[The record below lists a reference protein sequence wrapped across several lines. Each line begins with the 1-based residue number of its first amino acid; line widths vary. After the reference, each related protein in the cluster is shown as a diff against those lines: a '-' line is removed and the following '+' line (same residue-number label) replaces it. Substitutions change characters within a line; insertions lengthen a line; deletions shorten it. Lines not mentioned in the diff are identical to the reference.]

1 MASKESFI
9 DYLKPYAQAMET
21 KYGIDWR
28 VIIAQAAQ
36 ETGWG
41 EHPHGYNLWGMRFTG
56 PAGEENGY
64 ALFNDQWEA
73 IESYIYNLKK
83 NHPTAWE
90 VRDNWAQFIVEIQ
103 NPNYPNTGS
112 WAEDPNYTNAL
123 YSIMVTNLLAEPTSI
138 DTGIPFP
145 EQYTP
150 TTYISEQSIQDRE
163 GAAISELPYYVKLQH
178 VNDDRQPTGA
188 TTFKI
193 TPDSQVLLLR
203 EKLIRV
209 QEDENAT
216 PENYSNLYNDIDAKK
231 YHIKVKK
238 TVTKVEKAGSFQLQ
252 LDGVLI
258 EQHNNGAQSP
268 SAPKI
273 NNQIQLKDEQLV
285 FTRTTEKTTGTVTE
299 NIILA
304 DERIILE
311 VIKNNKKDRVEIL
324 PGKILLKGNDNS
336 YIRIEDD
343 VIQAQNKTK
352 SQIWMKLDEI
362 AVSNPINTHVYLRG
376 DMVEM
381 KNSSGSQVLISGSLA
396 EVKNNAGS
404 QVVLNGGS
412 LAEMKNSNGSQV
424 VLNGGNAQLT
434 APGSITV
441 QAGGT
446 VNIQGATVR
455 IN

>member
-1 MASKESFI
+1 MASSASFI

-73 IESYIYNLKK
+73 VESYIYNLKK

-90 VRDNWAQFIVEIQ
+90 VRDNWSQFIVEIQ
-103 NPNYPNTGS
+103 NPNYPNTGA

-123 YSIMVTNLLAEPTSI
+123 YSIMVANLLAEPTSI

-150 TTYISEQSIQDRE
+150 TTYTSEQSIQDRE
-163 GAAISELPYYVKLQH
+163 GAAVSELPYYVKLQH

-209 QEDENAT
+209 QEDEPAT

-258 EQHNNGAQSP
+258 EHHNNGAQYS

-273 NNQIQLKDEQLV
+273 NNQIQLKDEHLV
-285 FTRTTEKTTGTVTE
+285 LTRITEKPTGTVTE
-299 NIILA
+299 NVLLA

-311 VIKNNKKDRVEIL
+311 VIKDSKKDRIEIF
-324 PGKILLKGNDNS
+324 PGKILIKGNNNS

-343 VIQAQNKTK
+343 VIQAKNTSE
-352 SQIWMKLDEI
+352 SQIWMKEDEI
-362 AVSNPINTHVYLRG
+362 AVTNPLDTHVYLRG

-381 KNSSGSQVLISGSLA
+381 RNKSGSQALVNGDSAKVRTSSGSQVLL
-396 EVKNNAGS
+396 E
-404 QVVLNGGS
+404 GGS

-424 VLNGGNAQLT
+424 VLNGGNAKLT

-446 VNIQGATVR
+446 VSIQGSTVR

>member
-1 MASKESFI
+1 MASSASFI

-73 IESYIYNLKK
+73 IESYIYNIKK

-90 VRDNWAQFIVEIQ
+90 VRDNWSQFIVEIQ
-103 NPNYPNTGS
+103 NPNYPNAGA

-123 YSIMVTNLLAEPTSI
+123 YSIMVANLLAEPTSI

-150 TTYISEQSIQDRE
+150 TTYTSEQSIQDRE
-163 GAAISELPYYVKLQH
+163 GAAVAELPYYVKLQH

-209 QEDENAT
+209 QEDETAT

-238 TVTKVEKAGSFQLQ
+238 TVTKVEKAGSLQLQ
-252 LDGVLI
+252 IDGVLL

-285 FTRTTEKTTGTVTE
+285 FTRTTEKPTGTVIE

-311 VIKNNKKDRVEIL
+311 VIKNNKKDRIEVL

-446 VNIQGATVR
+446 VTIQGATVR